1 MAASIGVQ
9 GQVVSWAGTFNAAM
23 LALIKPAAF
32 TITQQAQ
39 EFDTTGYNSSNAAI
53 ASDYLRGLRQ
63 WSGSIEGFNATP
75 VNGIAALISGTAY
88 STNARA
94 WGIDIECDAKDT
106 TAWTVTNS
114 WRTFKPGLQRWSGF
128 YECLV
133 DDTTVTEPVL
143 GNSGGA
149 PEEPLSATFTISS
162 GNTWAGSIFTTGVQI
177 TSRVGDLNVIRH
189 TFRGSGQLGIN
200 GSAAFLPDNDTGSP
214 AMVAMVAGSLILEAD
229 DGVTYTG
236 SAFPTRM
243 SLSVGVGDVTRC
255 SVSLQGTGECAHAA
269 V

>member
-9 GQVVSWAGTFNAAM
+9 GQVVSWAGTFNSAM
-23 LALIKPAAF
+23 LQLFKPAAF

-39 EFDTTGYNSSNAAI
+39 EFDTTGYNSTNDI
-53 ASDYLRGLRQ
+53 VASSYLRGLRQ
-63 WSGSIEGFNATP
+63 WSGTIEGFNATP
-75 VNGIAALISGTAY
+75 ISGVAASISGTAY

-106 TAWTVTNS
+106 TAWTVTDS

-149 PEEPLSATFTISS
+149 PEEPLSATFTLVS

-177 TSRVGDLNVIRH
+177 TSRVGDMNVIRH
-189 TFRGSGQLGIN
+189 TFRGSSNLTVA
-200 GSAAFLPDNDTGSP
+200 GSAAFLPANSGT
-214 AMVAMVAGSLILEAD
+214 MVAMVAGSLILEAD
-229 DGVTYTG
+229 SGVTYTG
-236 SAFPTRM
+236 NAFPTR
-243 SLSVGVGDVTRC
+243 LSVAVGVGDVTRC
-255 SVSLQGTGECAHAA
+255 SVSLQGTAALAH
-269 V
+269 VVS